1 MLAARNQRFRIAA
14 AIGAVAYLILAAG
27 EIVEANRLLGLPGLP
42 GGLGVSAVILPAAHI
57 IGAGGWIAV
66 AAAFGEELDWVLLRR
81 GGTVV
86 AASLFAYFV
95 AIGLQLGT
103 LPDLDFHEPSQI
115 VLFYV
120 FGTVA
125 ALATA
130 VAAAVIVAACADS
143 RRGPTRARWLRAGAG
158 LVALA
163 YLAATVSLL
172 FEQAYWSGLGG
183 VGSEFTIGAIV
194 AAVGAFGLAVGVWVF
209 GRRVTEPLGRR
220 EASLAAAA
228 LIVVVATVCVAAGE
242 ALITYGYRDG
252 LGSVVAAHWLLVA
265 GRLAGAIAVV
275 PLGLGARTV
284 ANTATASA
292 PAPAR
297 ST

>member
-42 GGLGVSAVILPAAHI
+42 GGYGVSAVILPAAYI
-57 IGAGGWIAV
+57 VGAGGWAV
-66 AAAFGEELDWVLLRR
+66 VATAFGEKLDWVLLRR
-81 GGTVV
+81 GAAVV
-86 AASLFAYFV
+86 AVSLV
-95 AIGLQLGT
+95 AIFVGIGMDLQT
-103 LPDLDFHEPSQI
+103 LLDIAPHDPSQI
-115 VLFYV
+115 VLFFV
-120 FGTVA
+120 FDTVA

-158 LVALA
+158 LAALA

-172 FEQAYWSGLGG
+172 FEQDYWSGLGG

-194 AAVGAFGLAVGVWVF
+194 SAVGAFGLAVGIWVF
-209 GRRVTEPLGRR
+209 ARRVTEPLGRR
-220 EASLAAAA
+220 EAALAAAA
-228 LIVVVATVCVAAGE
+228 SIIVAATVCVAAGE

-265 GRLAGAIAVV
+265 GRLASALAIV
-275 PLGLGARTV
+275 PLGLGARAV
-284 ANTATASA
+284 AATAA
-292 PAPAR
+292 QAR

>member
-14 AIGAVAYLILAAG
+14 AIGAVAYLIIAAG
-27 EIVEANRLLGLPGLP
+27 EIVEANRLFGLSRLP

-57 IGAGGWIAV
+57 IGAGGWVAV

-86 AASLFAYFV
+86 VASLFAYFV

-130 VAAAVIVAACADS
+130 VAAVVTVAACVDS

-158 LVALA
+158 LAALA
-163 YLAATVSLL
+163 YLATTVALL
-172 FEQAYWSGLGG
+172 FEQDYWSGLEALP
-183 VGSEFTIGAIV
+183 SEYKIGAIV
-194 AAVGAFGLAVGVWVF
+194 AAVGAFGLAVGVGVF
-209 GRRVTEPLGRR
+209 ARRATEPLGRR
-220 EASLAAAA
+220 EAALAAAA

-265 GRLAGAIAVV
+265 GRLASAIAVV
-275 PLGLGARTV
+275 WLGLGART
-284 ANTATASA
+284 AATASA
-292 PAPAR
+292 PASAR